1 VPLVCEESTLAQ
13 RQAAANCHANLA
25 AMAAAG
31 WPEVEARIDPTL
43 ELVFGRD
50 GSLTAID
57 PTGRFAGGCSVP
69 TRAARAQLAGFTA
82 AGGAVCLLAPN
93 HAADVRAM
101 LDALR
106 PEQALIVLTADPRA
120 AALLLHCDD
129 FSAAITRNRLW
140 LVIGSDWTDRL
151 RRILL
156 DRPGLAIPT
165 QFVRLK
171 SVDAAAAERLIAPA
185 QQVFAEVAQH
195 RASEL
200 ARLAKSHR
208 QRSPTV
214 RRVCVVGGTRFRL
227 WNDGGFEL
235 SSILRRAGGLELVT
249 FDVDDPLSSTPL
261 ALASQEPDAIVSV
274 DVCRGDAGAAV
285 GLDRPWIAWLTRP
298 RAMPEFATGGA
309 GDRLIVVDQSLRS
322 AALACGW
329 PEKRVLVAGWP
340 DHPVAPAT
348 DRAGLALIANVPSLD
363 PPAQLDEFSSHR
375 LLWEWLASQMQRD
388 PLSAFDSAEDLVS
401 AGAAQL
407 GIDARELPVA
417 RYLDDLIRPAYAIG
431 VATIL
436 FRADLPLKLYGEGW
450 DRIESLAP
458 LYAGAART
466 REQFRSAVAGATA
479 VVHPAPRLG
488 AHAIDGLGVPVVRLA
503 RRGQRAEHLIAAA
516 KAALTGRQASSPSA
530 AALSVEL
537 IRSLL
542 A

>member
-1 VPLVCEESTLAQ
+1 MACEESTLAQ
-13 RQAAANCHANLA
+13 RQAAANRRANLA

-31 WPEVEARIDPTL
+31 LPDGEAQPDPSL

-69 TRAARAQLAGFTA
+69 TRAARAQLANFSAT
-82 AGGAVCLLAPN
+82 GGAVCLLAPN

-106 PEQALIVLTADPRA
+106 PEQALIVLTADERA
-120 AALLLHCDD
+120 AALMLHCDD
-129 FSAAITRNRLW
+129 FSAAINRNRLW
-140 LVIGSDWTDRL
+140 LAIGPDWPDRL

-171 SVDAAAAERLIAPA
+171 SVDAAAADGLIAPA
-185 QQVFAEVAQH
+185 QQVFAEVSQH
-195 RASEL
+195 RAGEL
-200 ARLAKSHR
+200 ARLAKCHR
-208 QRSPTV
+208 QRSPAV

-235 SSILRRAGGLELVT
+235 DSILRRAGGLELVT
-249 FDVDDPLSSTPL
+249 FDIDDPLSATPL
-261 ALASQEPDAIVSV
+261 ALASREADAIVSV
-274 DVCRGDAGAAV
+274 DVCRSDAGAAV
-285 GLDRPWIAWLTRP
+285 GPDRPWIAWLTRP
-298 RAMPEFATGGA
+298 REIPEIATAGA
-309 GDRLIVVDQSLRS
+309 GDGLIVVDPALRRS
-322 AALACGW
+322 AVARGW
-329 PEKRVLVAGWP
+329 PEDRVLVGGWP
-340 DHPVAPAT
+340 DHPVVPAT
-348 DRAGLALIANVPSLD
+348 DRAGMALIANVPSLD

-388 PLSAFDSAEDLVS
+388 PLAAFDSAEDLLRT
-401 AGAAQL
+401 GAAQL
-407 GIDARELPVA
+407 GVDARELPVA
-417 RYLDDLIRPAYAIG
+417 RYLDDLIAPAYAIG

-436 FRADLPLKLYGEGW
+436 SRAGLPLKLYGDGW

-458 LYAGAART
+458 LHAGAART
-466 REQFRSAVAGATA
+466 REQFRSAVERAKAI
-479 VVHPAPRLG
+479 VHPSPRRG
-488 AHAIDGLGVPVVRLA
+488 AHAIDGLALPVVSLA

-516 KAALTGRQASSPSA
+516 A
-530 AALSVEL
+530 AALSGTRACGSASAALSVDL